1 MRKTI
6 PVLFGLGG
14 FLLIAG
20 LVALLWAPGVVK
32 KTPIDVTSKTL
43 LSGEAAKLNVATG
56 ELESNPVK
64 ATSIT
69 KSDSKVSD
77 DDVVAFTNS
86 SCLVIDRDD
95 PPECVAGND
104 DRLIS
109 ATTDVFATDRVTAL
123 AVTKSKYLPAD
134 AVAHEGLINKWPF
147 DSEKKTYPYWDGT
160 AGKALEAKYV
170 RTVKV
175 RDLETYLYKVEVT
188 GAPIE
193 IAAGVDGS
201 YDDAKEIY
209 VEPKTGAIIN
219 QVDDQQ
225 RSLANGDKVLDLQ
238 LTFTDAQIKT
248 TVDDAHDN
256 IGSLSLITTTIPLIG
271 IVGGFLCLIG
281 GALLLLMGR
290 REGER
295 TDSGVSLRKPAHV

>member
-1 MRKTI
+1 MRKMI

-14 FLLIAG
+14 FLLVAG
-20 LVALLWAPGVVK
+20 LVALLWAPGVAK
-32 KTPIDVTSKTL
+32 KTPIDVTSVTH

-77 DDVVAFTNS
+77 GDVVAFTNS
-86 SCLVIDRDD
+86 SCLLIDTND
-95 PPECVAGND
+95 PPDCVDGND
-104 DRLIS
+104 ARLIS
-109 ATTDVFATDRVTAL
+109 ASTDVFATDRVTAL
-123 AVTKSKYLPAD
+123 SVNKSKYLPAD
-134 AVAHEGLINKWPF
+134 AVPHEGVVNKWPF

-160 AGKALEAKYV
+160 AGKAVDAKYV

-175 RDLETYLYKVEVT
+175 RDLETYLYKVEFT

-193 IAAGVDGS
+193 IAAGVDGT
-201 YDDAKEIY
+201 YDDVKELYI
-209 VEPKTGAIIN
+209 EPKTGAIIN

-225 RSLANGDKVLDLQ
+225 RMLASGDPVLDLQ
-238 LTFTDAQIKT
+238 LAFTDAQIKT
-248 TVDDAHDN
+248 NVDDAKDN
-256 IGSLSLITTTIPLIG
+256 MGTLSLLTTTIPLVGIIG
-271 IVGGFLCLIG
+271 GLLCLIG
-281 GALLLLMGR
+281 GALLLLRGR
-290 REGER
+290 QGDE